1 MAGQALSKGQME
13 ARICEAFNRFE
24 IDYMGRGPRQIKAYI
39 LQDMIIVRMTGFLSQ
54 SEKKLAETPQ
64 GVEQIKKLRAMLFE
78 NAKTDIEA
86 MIIPIIQ
93 MEIVSIH
100 SDVSTK
106 SGEKIVLITL
116 DGNLEERFQDA
127 GQTRRKG
134 AKPVDSKPMLY
145 TP

>member
-1 MAGQALSKGQME
+1 MAAQTLSKGQME

-39 LQDMIIVRMTGFLSQ
+39 LQDMIIVRMVGFLSP
-54 SEKKLAETPQ
+54 SERKLAETPQ
-64 GVEQIKKLRAMLFE
+64 GVEQIKKLRSMLFE
-78 NAKTDIEA
+78 NAKADIEA

-93 MEIVSIH
+93 ADIVSIH

-116 DGNLEERFQDA
+116 GSNLEECFQQA
-127 GQTRRKG
+127 GQTRRKA
-134 AKPVDSKPMLY
+134 AKPVDSKPMLQA
-145 TP
+145 P

>member
-1 MAGQALSKGQME
+1 MVAQMLSKGQME
-13 ARICEAFNRFE
+13 ARICESFNRFE

-39 LQDMIIVRMTGFLSQ
+39 LQDMIIVRMVGFLSQ
-54 SEKKLAETPQ
+54 AERKLAETAQ
-64 GVEQIKKLRAMLFE
+64 GVEQIKKLRSMLFE
-78 NAKTDIEA
+78 NAKADIEA

-93 MEIVSIH
+93 MDIVSIH

-116 DGNLEERFQDA
+116 GSSLEECLQDA

-134 AKPVDSKPMLY
+134 IKPVDSKPML
-145 TP
+145 

>member
-1 MAGQALSKGQME
+1 MVAQMLSKGQME

-39 LQDMIIVRMTGFLSQ
+39 LQDMIIVRMVGFLSQ
-54 SEKKLAETPQ
+54 AERKLAEIAQ
-64 GVEQIKKLRAMLFE
+64 GVEQIKKLRSMLFE
-78 NAKTDIEA
+78 NAKADIEA

-93 MEIVSIH
+93 MDIVSIH

-116 DGNLEERFQDA
+116 GSSLEECLQDA

-134 AKPVDSKPMLY
+134 IKPVDSKPML
-145 TP
+145 

>member
-1 MAGQALSKGQME
+1 MAGQALTKGQME

-39 LQDMIIVRMTGFLSQ
+39 LQDMIIVRMVGFLSQ
-54 SEKKLAETPQ
+54 AERKLAEIAQ
-64 GVEQIKKLRAMLFE
+64 GVEQIKKLRSMLFE
-78 NAKTDIEA
+78 SAKADIEA
-86 MIIPIIQ
+86 MVTPIIQ
-93 MEIVSIH
+93 MDIVSIH

-116 DGNLEERFQDA
+116 GSNLEECLHTA

-134 AKPVDSKPMLY
+134 TKPVDSKPML
-145 TP
+145 

>member
-1 MAGQALSKGQME
+1 MVAQMLSKGQME

-39 LQDMIIVRMTGFLSQ
+39 LQDMIIVRMVGFLSQ
-54 SEKKLAETPQ
+54 AERKLAEIAQ
-64 GVEQIKKLRAMLFE
+64 GVEQIKKLRSMLFE
-78 NAKTDIEA
+78 SAKADIEA
-86 MIIPIIQ
+86 MVTPIIQ
-93 MEIVSIH
+93 MDIVSIH

-116 DGNLEERFQDA
+116 GSSLEECLQDA

-134 AKPVDSKPMLY
+134 IKPVDSKPML
-145 TP
+145 

>member
-1 MAGQALSKGQME
+1 MVAQMLSKGQME

-39 LQDMIIVRMTGFLSQ
+39 LQDMIIVRMVGFLSQ
-54 SEKKLAETPQ
+54 SERKLAETAQ
-64 GVEQIKKLRAMLFE
+64 GVEQIKKLRSMLFE
-78 NAKTDIEA
+78 NAKADIEA

-93 MEIVSIH
+93 MDIVSIH

-116 DGNLEERFQDA
+116 GSSLEECLQDA

-134 AKPVDSKPMLY
+134 IKPVDSKPML
-145 TP
+145 

>member
-1 MAGQALSKGQME
+1 MVAQMLSKGQME
-13 ARICEAFNRFE
+13 ARICESFNRFE

-39 LQDMIIVRMTGFLSQ
+39 LQDMIIVRMVGFLSQ
-54 SEKKLAETPQ
+54 AERKLAETAQ
-64 GVEQIKKLRAMLFE
+64 GVEQIKKLRSMLFE
-78 NAKTDIEA
+78 NAKADIEA

-93 MEIVSIH
+93 MDIVSIH

-116 DGNLEERFQDA
+116 GSNLEECLQTA

-134 AKPVDSKPMLY
+134 TKPVDSKPML
-145 TP
+145 